1 MDRACIGI
9 GALYCGAAFYYLA
22 AWKVPSPA
30 VLSNPAPLPVSIEP
44 LEALAGIGLS
54 TVKQP
59 ETDDAVLVALKA
71 AFEADDAKAIDILGA
86 ALKNS
91 LPARPCCK
99 RRWQEPQ

>member
-1 MDRACIGI
+1 MRR
-9 GALYCGAAFYYLA
+9 
-22 AWKVPSPA
+22 SQE
-30 VLSNPAPLPVSIEP
+30 S
-44 LEALAGIGLS
+44 GLS

-91 LPARPCCK
+91 PGSAVLQEALAESSIIARLHYPATASTSAQGIC
-99 RRWQEPQ
+99 